1 MRATHKCLAFCN
13 FCENFGQCPSPS
25 QITPHLL
32 CLRNARAFPLLH
44 FCPQHWLLCDLGLY
58 SLEFEFECLVVV
70 GCLFLRSCWGP
81 FKGRSLE
88 RHLKYFGLVDDGG
101 KVISFSEWATAAPVR
116 HQGHARGE
124 AEVFLARRAQETKQR
139 RALFNAETDAEE
151 I

>member
-1 MRATHKCLAFCN
+1 MLSWVHEPRI
-13 FCENFGQCPSPS
+13 EGS
-25 QITPHLL
+25 QEMT
-32 CLRNARAFPLLH
+32 
-44 FCPQHWLLCDLGLY
+44 Y
-58 SLEFEFECLVVV
+58 
-70 GCLFLRSCWGP
+70 
-81 FKGRSLE
+81 GRSLE

-139 RALFNAETDAEE
+139 WALFNAETDAEE